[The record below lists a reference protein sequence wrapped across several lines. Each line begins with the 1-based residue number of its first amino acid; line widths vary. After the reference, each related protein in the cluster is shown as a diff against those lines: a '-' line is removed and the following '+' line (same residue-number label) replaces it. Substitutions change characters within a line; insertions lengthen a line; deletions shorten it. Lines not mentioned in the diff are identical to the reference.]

1 MLVSQVR
8 EPGRG
13 SFNQQHSVTVAPKAY
28 LVVNVDTDPDPVS
41 VYQDDASILAKYAR
55 MRQIID
61 RHVGGAAAYC
71 VLTGPVCRSRF
82 FEAPFLDV
90 WRAAKEAG
98 GDLVL
103 HPEEDL
109 YGPPPDKQG
118 DRSSYENIAHMEPI
132 ILGKAADMREHG
144 LAFAAYRGGYHGF
157 TPAIGRVVK
166 KAGIPIDL
174 SCAPRIVWPEKAA
187 AWANAPL
194 SAYYMSAETC
204 DQRAASGDSD
214 ALFEIPF
221 AWDGTVPGTSR
232 RFVIGEN
239 YIINE
244 FSNFPAMTRVWDAI
258 IGRRDAT
265 NRTQIVSMV
274 CHTFSMGQETFER
287 QLADILSYVVEHGG
301 HPVTPTQAKKIYDA
315 ERAVDVGPRPV
326 S

>member
-1 MLVSQVR
+1 MGVR
-8 EPGRG
+8 LG
-13 SFNQQHSVTVAPKAY
+13 SFHQPHSVTVAANAY

-61 RHVGGAAAYC
+61 QHVGGAAAYC

-90 WRAAKEAG
+90 WQGVKEGG

-109 YGPPPDKQG
+109 YGPPPGKQG

-132 ILGKAADMREHG
+132 ILGKAADMRARG

-157 TPAIGRVVK
+157 TPAIGRVVR
-166 KAGIPIDL
+166 KAGILIDL

-187 AWANAPL
+187 AWADAPL
-194 SAYYMSAETC
+194 SAYYMSPETC
-204 DQRAASGDSD
+204 DQRAAPDHAN

-221 AWDGTVPGTSR
+221 AWDGIVPGTSR

-244 FSNFPAMTRVWDAI
+244 FSNFLAMAKVWDAI
-258 IGRRDAT
+258 IARRDKT
-265 NRTQIVSMV
+265 NRSQIVSMV
-274 CHTFSMGQETFER
+274 CHTFSMGQENFER
-287 QLADILSYVVEHGG
+287 QLADILSYVVTHGG
-301 HPVTPTQAKKIYDA
+301 HPVTPTQAKQIYDD
-315 ERAVDVGPRPV
+315 ERAAGAGSR
-326 S
+326 SAS